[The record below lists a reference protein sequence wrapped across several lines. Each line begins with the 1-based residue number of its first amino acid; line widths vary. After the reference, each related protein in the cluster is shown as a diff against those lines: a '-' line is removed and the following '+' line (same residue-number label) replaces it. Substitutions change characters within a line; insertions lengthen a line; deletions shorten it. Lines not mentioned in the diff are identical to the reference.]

1 MAREDAEPT
10 RLEAIKARSSD
21 IPIDAGNCLSGYN
34 RKGGHLQDRFHV
46 HSLPKETVKKVF
58 GIETSHIGYMQ
69 PPSSFRPNKLVS
81 TERNQP
87 TGVFAGP
94 GGPREDLDRF
104 RVNSIPKETMKK
116 VFGIETGHI
125 GYIQPSSTFKRTKM
139 VSTEK
144 NQPCGMF
151 SGPGGPNPDL
161 NRFYVNSIPK
171 ETMKKVFGIE
181 TSHIGYMDQPSSF
194 KRTKMVST
202 EKNQP
207 CGMFSG
213 PGGPR
218 EDLDRFYVN
227 SIPKETMKKV
237 FGIETSQIGYI
248 KPESSF
254 RYHKVLSNEPRQ
266 PCSTFGDP
274 QGPAPSYERMK
285 YDSLPKEVMKKVFGV
300 ETKDVGFRMPK
311 SSFRYDVGKPF
322 GGDEKCKAPKD
333 GNMITDDYFWTMRL
347 KQEFRAQCDS
357 NAKHGVLRG
366 GGGRAAVP
374 TGVHE
379 RSARYNAARKVCST
393 REGREFA
400 STLSNLDR
408 KLNSGVSRAPSRSG
422 RRKKPNPKK
431 QEAVKALKQLMDK
444 MVEKGVSP
452 KQGAQ
457 GSLS

>member
-1 MAREDAEPT
+1 MFAEVVPFVAVVGVQSGTTSEMPHDPSEPT
-10 RLEAIKARSSD
+10 RLEAIRARSSD

-34 RKGGHLQDRFHV
+34 RKSGHLQDRFKV

-81 TERNQP
+81 SERNQP
-87 TGVFAGP
+87 TGVFSGP
-94 GGPREDLDRF
+94 GGPRDDLDRF
-104 RVNSIPKETMKK
+104 K
-116 VFGIETGHI
+116 
-125 GYIQPSSTFKRTKM
+125 
-139 VSTEK
+139 
-144 NQPCGMF
+144 
-151 SGPGGPNPDL
+151 L
-161 NRFYVNSIPK
+161 NSIPK

-181 TSHIGYMDQPSSF
+181 TSHIGYIKPDSTF

-218 EDLDRFYVN
+218 EDLDRFQVN

-237 FGIETSQIGYI
+237 FGIETSHIGFI

-254 RYHKVLSNEPRQ
+254 RYHKVFSDEPRQ

-274 QGPAPSYERMK
+274 QGPHPSYERMK
-285 YDSLPKEVMKKVFGV
+285 YDSLPKEVMKKVWGK

-311 SSFRYDVGKPF
+311 SSFRYDLGKPF
-322 GGDEKCKAPKD
+322 GGDEKCKGPKD
-333 GNMITDDYFWTMRL
+333 GNQITDDYFWTMRL
-347 KQEFRAQCDS
+347 KQEFRAQCEH
-357 NAKHGVLRG
+357 NNKHGVLRG
-366 GGGRAAVP
+366 SDDAPVAP
-374 TGVHE
+374 SAVHE
-379 RSARYNAARKVCST
+379 RAARYNAARKVCST

-408 KLNSGVSRAPSRSG
+408 KLQYGSKSRRSSRKQ
-422 RRKKPNPKK
+422 RANPKK
-431 QEAVKALKQLMDK
+431 QQALKALKQLVGKLQDK
-444 MVEKGVSP
+444 
-452 KQGAQ
+452 GAA
-457 GSLS
+457 GE